1 MGRVVINK
9 TLILIIT
16 FLAAVLSF
24 NVQAENKPV
33 GIAADLML
41 VTVTHNGQ
49 AVEIIRNQGNSNT
62 VMSAFAKTSRPCPPF
77 CMPPMSLA
85 PGVETLRG
93 LEVLDYAFNN
103 VSGRFQHYTR

>member
-1 MGRVVINK
+1 MNK

-33 GIAADLML
+33 GIAADLMS

-49 AVEIIRNQGNSNT
+49 AVEIMRHQ
-62 VMSAFAKTSRPCPPF
+62 
-77 CMPPMSLA
+77 
-85 PGVETLRG
+85 E
-93 LEVLDYAFNN
+93 
-103 VSGRFQHYTR
+103 